1 MVRYERSAGMN
12 ALMSQGPELL
22 SPRSATESQP
32 TPSPTTS
39 GSPRDE
45 ESATYNAGD
54 IAMENMFASPLA
66 SPDAFPPRG
75 DKRGS
80 YMSLNE
86 PLGKHAADNISL
98 LSHRSRHTHT
108 KRFDHNQ
115 ARKYLFKVGGLKL
128 LVTILFSALMCIAL
142 KSWEGFHE
150 PIVLSKI
157 EVRVFNALMIGLS
170 LCLGLNLLASLQNY
184 AGILRWS
191 LLSRRYVS
199 LETFDLMLGLERLSN
214 VVKLMVISLPLVR
227 RHKYLRKFR
236 WLKDA
241 RQDDTKWTWVVCLL
255 WLGINVGSQVLVAVS
270 SLFYPMD
277 PSTSPLL
284 TRGSVTVANLKEW
297 TPDRPMIVDES
308 NIENSTELE
317 KAWMYGMEA
326 LVYPNFTT
334 DNIQKDLSGLP
345 GTPLYKLDNGS
356 YEYKFFNR
364 NPDHPYSDYLLSSR
378 SIMATTTC
386 EKIPTIGG
394 LQLATDN
401 ETIYLEIGVGDQVDW
416 WYYPPEHGPGSLT
429 WTASIQEHCGPRC
442 TNFTVLQQETSPSKI
457 VGETSLFYCNSTVSS
472 ILGGN
477 GEDDLTRLTEEEYQ
491 AVFGNDKF
499 ARIAAGAM
507 GWTGTIWNGWNESQS
522 RTYTPGSKWSPSHV
536 VDASEVEDM
545 LMRFTIG
552 AIAAFDDHGVRY
564 NVTNQNVVP
573 TQGQSLNVDW
583 FYILSILGGICGI
596 QLVALCC
603 LLIFANRTI
612 VRDESYFSVAML
624 LSPVIGRLGSE
635 GGMNMSGDEIKHHPK
650 LQFKKIQ
657 YSYREGKNGEPNQVD
672 ILWEGRDS
680 RESRKSWAA
689 GVYN

>member
-12 ALMSQGPELL
+12 ALMNQGPDLL
-22 SPRSATESQP
+22 SPRSVNESQP
-32 TPSPTTS
+32 TPSPTTP
-39 GSPRDE
+39 GSPHDIE
-45 ESATYNAGD
+45 PETYNAGD
-54 IAMENMFASPLA
+54 IAMENIYASPLA
-66 SPDAFPPRG
+66 SPDAFTRG

-98 LSHRSRHTHT
+98 LSHHSRRPHT
-108 KRFDHNQ
+108 KHFDHNQ

-142 KSWEGFHE
+142 KSWEGFRE
-150 PIVLSKI
+150 PIVLSKL

-199 LETFDLMLGLERLSN
+199 LETFELMLGLERLSN

-227 RHKYLRKFR
+227 RQKYLRKFK
-236 WLKDA
+236 WLKDS
-241 RQDDTKWTWVVCLL
+241 RQDGTKWTWIVCLL
-255 WLGINVGSQVLVAVS
+255 WLGINAGSQVLVAVS

-277 PSTSPLL
+277 PSLMPLL
-284 TRGSVTVANLKEW
+284 TYGNVTVADLTEWQPNDRDEW
-297 TPDRPMIVDES
+297 TKATLDMEA
-308 NIENSTELE
+308 
-317 KAWMYGMEA
+317 AWMYGMEA
-326 LVYPNFTT
+326 IAYPVFTPNNT
-334 DNIQKDLSGLP
+334 QTDLSKLG

-356 YEYKFFNR
+356 YEYRFFNR
-364 NPDHPYSDYLLSSR
+364 NPVHQYSDYLLSSR
-378 SIMATTTC
+378 SIMSIASCT
-386 EKIPTIGG
+386 ELELEGG
-394 LQLATDN
+394 IVDTPSENGTDYIIKGRLHG
-401 ETIYLEIGVGDQVDW
+401 ETNFTDYYLPQYAVGA
-416 WYYPPEHGPGSLT
+416 LT
-429 WTASIQEHCGPRC
+429 WIADVDPLCGPRC
-442 TNFTVLQQETSPSKI
+442 TTFTVVQPEYKPDGITK
-457 VGETSLFYCNSTVSS
+457 TSLFLCNSTVSEVNKGS
-472 ILGGN
+472 NKHDITNLSKT
-477 GEDDLTRLTEEEYQ
+477 DYDK
-491 AVFGNDKF
+491 VFGNDEW
-499 ARIAAGAM
+499 ARIASGSL
-507 GWTGTIWNGWNESQS
+507 GWTGVPQQGWESQQW
-522 RTYTPGSKWSPSHV
+522 RIYTQGSKWSPQSNMNESAV
-536 VDASEVEDM
+536 ADL

-552 AIAAFDDHGVRY
+552 AVAAFDDHGLRY
-564 NVTNQNVVP
+564 NITNQKVVP
-573 TQGQSLNVDW
+573 TPGQQLNVDW
-583 FYILSILGGICGI
+583 SYILSILGGICGI
-596 QLVALCC
+596 QLIALCC

>member
-1 MVRYERSAGMN
+1 
-12 ALMSQGPELL
+12 
-22 SPRSATESQP
+22 
-32 TPSPTTS
+32 
-39 GSPRDE
+39 
-45 ESATYNAGD
+45 
-54 IAMENMFASPLA
+54 MENIYASPLA
-66 SPDAFPPRG
+66 SPDAFTRG

-98 LSHRSRHTHT
+98 LSHRSRHPHT

-150 PIVLSKI
+150 PVVLSKI

-241 RQDDTKWTWVVCLL
+241 RQDHTKWTWLVCLL

-277 PSTSPLL
+277 PSTFPLL
-284 TRGSVTVANLKEW
+284 TYGNVTVADLTRWQPVQDQDTKKTLDYE
-297 TPDRPMIVDES
+297 T
-308 NIENSTELE
+308 
-317 KAWMYGMEA
+317 AWMHGMEA
-326 LVYPNFTT
+326 VAYPDFTLNNT
-334 DNIQKDLSGLP
+334 QTDLSKLA

-356 YEYKFFNR
+356 YEYRFFNR
-364 NPDHPYSDYLLSSR
+364 NPVHQYSDYLLSNR
-378 SIMATTTC
+378 SILTTATC
-386 EKIPTIGG
+386 DELEVDGNIAEVNNHYILKGKAHGAKSWNEFSIPTYANGALLWI
-394 LQLATDN
+394 AD
-401 ETIYLEIGVGDQVDW
+401 VRDF
-416 WYYPPEHGPGSLT
+416 
-429 WTASIQEHCGPRC
+429 CGPRC
-442 TNFTVLQQETSPSKI
+442 TNFTVIQPALKDLGVSK
-457 VGETSLFYCNSTVSS
+457 TSLFLCNSTVWPVIKGHDKDDIKDLSK
-472 ILGGN
+472 
-477 GEDDLTRLTEEEYQ
+477 EDTDIVY
-491 AVFGNDKF
+491 GNDNWAK
-499 ARIAAGAM
+499 IASGSL
-507 GWTGTIWNGWNESQS
+507 GWTGVFTETWDDKQFRLYTQGS
-522 RTYTPGSKWSPSHV
+522 RWSPLS
-536 VDASEVEDM
+536 DM
-545 LMRFTIG
+545 NDTAVSDILMRFTIG
-552 AIAAFDDHGVRY
+552 AIAAFDDHGLRY

-573 TQGQSLNVDW
+573 TPGQQLNVDW
-583 FYILSILGGICGI
+583 SYILSILGGICGI
-596 QLVALCC
+596 QLIALCC

-612 VRDESYFSVAML
+612 VRDESFFSVAML

-635 GGMNMSGDEIKHHPK
+635 GGMNMSGDEIKNHPK

-657 YSYREGKNGEPNQVD
+657 YNYREGKNGDPNQVD

-689 GVYN
+689 GIYN

>member
-12 ALMSQGPELL
+12 ALMNQGPDLL
-22 SPRSATESQP
+22 SPRSTSESQP
-32 TPSPTTS
+32 APSPPTP
-39 GSPRDE
+39 GSPRDNE
-45 ESATYNAGD
+45 PVTYNSGD
-54 IAMENMFASPLA
+54 IAMENMFSSPLA
-66 SPDAFPPRG
+66 SPDAFPRG

-150 PIVLSKI
+150 AVVLSKI

-191 LLSRRYVS
+191 LLSRNFVS
-199 LETFDLMLGLERLSN
+199 LEVFDLMLGLERLSN
-214 VVKLMVISLPLVR
+214 VFKLMVISLPLVR
-227 RHKYLRKFR
+227 RNKYLRKFR

-241 RQDDTKWTWVVCLL
+241 RQDNTKWTWIVCLL

-277 PSTSPLL
+277 PSLMPLL
-284 TRGSVTVANLKEW
+284 TYGNVSVADLTRWQSVPEPAEDNQPL
-297 TPDRPMIVDES
+297 DREA
-308 NIENSTELE
+308 
-317 KAWMYGMEA
+317 AWMYGMEA
-326 LVYPNFTT
+326 IAYPQFAA
-334 DNIQKDLSGLP
+334 DEIQKDLSVLA
-345 GTPLYKLDNGS
+345 GTPVYQLANGS
-356 YEYKFFNR
+356 YEYRFFNR
-364 NPDHPYSDYLLSSR
+364 NPIHQYSDYLLSNR
-378 SIMATTTC
+378 SIIASATCDQLEVKEDVMVSEENDYYIEGRRSNTDDWIYIDLP
-386 EKIPTIGG
+386 EYAGG
-394 LQLATDN
+394 A
-401 ETIYLEIGVGDQVDW
+401 
-416 WYYPPEHGPGSLT
+416 LT
-429 WTASIQEHCGPRC
+429 WIADVRTGFCGPRC
-442 TNFTVLQQETSPSKI
+442 TNFTVLQPWLNMTHSNVTK
-457 VGETSLFYCNSTVSS
+457 TSLFLCNSTV
-472 ILGGN
+472 
-477 GEDDLTRLTEEEYQ
+477 EDMTMPYDKHDITDLTSADY
-491 AVFGNDKF
+491 AVVFGNDNWAK
-499 ARIAAGAM
+499 IASGSL
-507 GWTGTIWNGWNESQS
+507 GWTGIFDSGWNDKQY
-522 RTYTPGSKWSPSHV
+522 RTYTQGSKWSPSRNMDV
-536 VDASEVEDM
+536 AGVEDI

-552 AIAAFDDHGVRY
+552 AIAAFDDHGLRY
-564 NVTNQNVVP
+564 NVSNQKVVP
-573 TQGQSLNVDW
+573 TPGQSLNVDW
-583 FYILSILGGICGI
+583 SYMLSILGGICGI
-596 QLVALCC
+596 QLIALCC

-612 VRDESYFSVAML
+612 VRDESFFSVAML
-624 LSPVIGRLGSE
+624 LSPVIGRLGSA

-657 YSYREGKNGEPNQVD
+657 YSYHEGKNGDPNQVD
-672 ILWEGRDS
+672 ILWEGKDS